1 MKRFLFLLCIF
12 LSSLPANAVCAENLL
27 VILKSGDLT
36 QYNASVEGFT
46 QAANQELSKSYET
59 RIITTAVG
67 INYDQLLE
75 QTGRKNSIAA
85 VWAIGKNAA
94 EIYTT
99 LPDSI
104 PLLISHVLNWEPFVG
119 SRKQTSII
127 TMQVEPGTVLGYF
140 RLLAPERNRMTVLCN
155 SESCNAKTLS
165 DLEQAAGQLDIQF
178 RSSSLSAK
186 SNIARVWR
194 RLKKETDILWLPL
207 DPLLMSP
214 SRFLYLAKAC
224 RESGIALI
232 VGSARYV
239 HAGALLALSPDYFS
253 VGSQASLIL
262 SASLFHNCL
271 KEINRPIGTVWT
283 VNGDTA
289 RMVGLGLDDLPVNF
303 IDKTVTG
310 P

>member
-1 MKRFLFLLCIF
+1 MKRLLFLLCIL
-12 LSSLPANAVCAENLL
+12 LSSLPASTVCAENLL
-27 VILKSGDLT
+27 VILKSGDQA
-36 QYNASVEGFT
+36 QYNASVEGFS
-46 QAANQELSKSYET
+46 QAADQELSKSFTT
-59 RIITTAVG
+59 RIITTDTS
-67 INYDQLLE
+67 ITYDQLLVQVGSE
-75 QTGRKNSIAA
+75 NIAA

-94 EIYTT
+94 DIQAT

-104 PLLISHVLNWEPFVG
+104 PLLISHVLNWEPFAG

-127 TMQVEPGTVLGYF
+127 TMQVEPATVLGYF

-155 SESCNAKTLS
+155 SDSCNAKTLS
-165 DLEQAAGQLDIQF
+165 SLEQAARQLDITL
-178 RSSSLSAK
+178 SSRSLSAK

-224 RESGIALI
+224 RESGVALI

-239 HAGALLALSPDYFS
+239 NAGALLALSPDYFS

-262 SASLFHNCL
+262 SASLLHNCL
-271 KEINRPIGTVWT
+271 KAINRPIGTVWT

-303 IDKTVTG
+303 IDKTVVG